1 MTLTLRRM
9 AVDDIDAVLAIQ
21 SEYYSGKL
29 VEPGAVIRNRLA
41 MFPDTA
47 WVAQDADG
55 VCAYLAACRTR
66 LGTVIVLGEDFPQ
79 QPEPTSLYLHDMAVS
94 RRSAGRGIGGQLA
107 AQAWQQARADGLS
120 SSSLVAIPSAQSYW
134 LQKGYRDMPPATPQH
149 LASLATYGTQA
160 RFMVRIFS

>member
-1 MTLTLRRM
+1 MTVTLRRM
-9 AVDDIDAVLAIQ
+9 AVGDIDAVLAIQ

-55 VCAYLAACRTR
+55 VCAYLAGCRTI

-79 QPEPTSLYLHDMAVS
+79 QSAPTSLYLHDMAVS
-94 RRSAGRGIGGQLA
+94 RRVAGRGIGAGLVA
-107 AQAWQQARADGLS
+107 LAWQQARDDGLA
-120 SSSLVAIPSAQSYW
+120 SSSLVAIPSAQTYW
-134 LQKGYRDMPPATPQH
+134 LQKGYREMPPATPQH
-149 LASLATYGTQA
+149 LASLATYGAQA
-160 RFMVRIFS
+160 RFMARIFP